1 MAAGHLLGDTA
12 RAGVE
17 HPDLNAKN
25 ILIEVD
31 TADGTALLIDL
42 DRMRLEKQ
50 IRPLDPSRMLSRL
63 ERSLWKL
70 GARTSRPLPA
80 GEWMLLRAAVAARED
95 APDPGEA
102 SSIRAEG

>member
-1 MAAGHLLGDTA
+1 LGDTA

-31 TADGTALLIDL
+31 KADGTALLIDL

-50 IRPLDPSRMLSRL
+50 VRPLDPARMLSRL

-95 APDPGEA
+95 APDPGDA
-102 SSIRAEG
+102 SSISAEG